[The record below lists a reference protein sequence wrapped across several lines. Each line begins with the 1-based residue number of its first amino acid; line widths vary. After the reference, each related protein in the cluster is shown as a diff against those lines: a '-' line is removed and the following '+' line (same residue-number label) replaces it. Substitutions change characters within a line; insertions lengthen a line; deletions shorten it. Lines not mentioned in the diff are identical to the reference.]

1 VQAASTVALLLLHCV
16 KFAIANCKNQFTA
29 SNHLLG
35 LIIIRSVSLLMLG
48 KQDPDT
54 HTHTCLTAL
63 FSVTTRV
70 SRYQKRITNLDFSA
84 AGDGEW

>member
-35 LIIIRSVSLLMLG
+35 LIIIRSVSFLILG

-54 HTHTCLTAL
+54 HMFDGPFFRDYPGEPVPETYNQSGFFC
-63 FSVTTRV
+63 
-70 SRYQKRITNLDFSA
+70 SRRR
-84 AGDGEW
+84 

>member
-1 VQAASTVALLLLHCV
+1 MQAASTVALLLLHCV

-35 LIIIRSVSLLMLG
+35 LIFIRSVSLLMLG

-54 HTHTCLTAL
+54 HTHMFNGP
-63 FSVTTRV
+63 FSGTTRV
-70 SRYQKRITNLDFSA
+70 SRF
-84 AGDGEW
+84 